1 MLDTLMI
8 QTYREIV
15 YLNAMI
21 TSQTQ
26 LIYLLGWGSSST
38 PISQYYHPQKP
49 HKPGLKAKLL
59 LTPIYNLNQI
69 INLYSTNQLTLEHI
83 QVTFEG
89 KAKLF

>member
-8 QTYREIV
+8 HTYREIM
-15 YLNAMI
+15 YLYAMI

-38 PISQYYHPQKP
+38 PISQYCHPHKP

-59 LTPIYNLNQI
+59 LTSIYNSNKI
-69 INLYSTNQLTLEHI
+69 KNLYSTNQLTLEHI

-89 KAKLF
+89 KAK